1 MAGSLSEANLFDK
14 VIFEEPDVMSLAEEG
29 FVCADM
35 HFHTDA
41 SHSFTKV
48 TDAVRLAKQRGLA
61 LAITDHNLIAN
72 AMKVAG
78 RKDIVII
85 PGMEVSTTDGPH
97 ILVWFYDPAELQD
110 FWKREIKGRL
120 QSCPWLALKDCT
132 VEQLLNRLESE
143 NCVV

>member
-1 MAGSLSEANLFDK
+1 MAGSLSETNLFDK

-41 SHSFTKV
+41 SDSFTKV

-61 LAITDHNLIAN
+61 LAITDHNLISN